1 MKKFSSLILL
11 IIAILLVSPLGALAQ
26 RNERAASRAT
36 TLPKKS
42 SYLLQVPFEFSLQTK
57 EEFNML
63 TLEASANSS
72 KWFFVPSFKAM
83 GSPSPKKVD
92 GAYRDVDSWAFL
104 PGAVFTKA
112 DNNYELSFDQF
123 SNMSF
128 GYSSVEV
135 WIGTSASAD
144 GMVTKIGTIDN
155 FQNNVN
161 KDPKVR
167 QKFSFGLPGG
177 TAGTY
182 YIGFHCVTT
191 VEQDCW
197 SYINNVAVSETASS
211 SAAPATVVD
220 AVVRAADKGALKANV
235 SFKMPTV
242 DMGNKSLPT
251 DKKLTAVVKS
261 EVDTKT
267 VEAYPGED
275 VSVEVATKQG
285 DNTITVQ
292 INNEKEG
299 TPYEYAVYTGEVM
312 PMRVHNLK
320 GVLSR
325 DNMTY
330 TLTWTAPTEGKD
342 GGYVD
347 YDNLEYDIYLYNQ
360 QKDDYEYFATAGKKL
375 TYTYSLD
382 KGEKLRT
389 VRLGVFARN
398 SAGTSDD
405 RVNWVDQD
413 RVYVSDMVGEPYQLP
428 VIEEFENQ
436 EIKYSPVRI
445 MYPNEDYRGRWQI
458 QDPTPILADA
468 NHSALV
474 GWDPLTEDP
483 TMGRIAIAKF
493 STLGKSAQAFSVR
506 LLKYVGYSSTMTFY
520 VADYDTAPD
529 NLYKIGEVNCND
541 GNETAWADYTFPIPE
556 KFMNK
561 EWIQII
567 VDAKYDE
574 YNYMYAIDRYTIAS
588 THAKDLS
595 VVAVNGPQALE
606 VSSTGE
612 YSAEVYNIGT
622 NAVTAKGE
630 FAVVYDG
637 ATVARTGKVE
647 DQTVNSGDK
656 YVFKYK
662 YTPIADDYGKNVS
675 IRFTL
680 AGGDEDA
687 TNDMAEQ
694 QVTVRLSE
702 TPVVTSL
709 AAHAVNGG
717 VILSWQQPVLN
728 KTVVSSFE
736 DDEAFSYGENIDG
749 FTNYDGDGKTVC
761 KFSQLTMPNETLP
774 KAFMVVNPKQ
784 INATDLDAHTG
795 NQYLMAI
802 CPDIEGNEYPAA
814 DDWLIS
820 PEVRGGSVFS
830 FWMDIINEK
839 YPESVLVK
847 YSSTDMQPSSF
858 KTVDNGSILKFKKG
872 WQKYEFTLPEDAK
885 YVAINYVSQDRFGI
899 LVDDI
904 KYVSAMEMY
913 TVKTYNVY
921 RNGEKIGSTNA
932 MATGNRG
939 YSDMRLAQGVYNYQ
953 ISVVATDDTE
963 YGRSNTATVNVS
975 TSGIDEVNTGR
986 ETVSESYLINGIKTP
1001 KMQRGVNIVRMSD
1014 GTVKKVV
1021 RK

>member
-1 MKKFSSLILL
+1 MKRFSSLVS
-11 IIAILLVSPLGALAQ
+11 LVVAFMLVAPMGAFAQ
-26 RNERAASRAT
+26 RYERAVTKAAA
-36 TLPKKS
+36 PPQKA
-42 SYLLQVPFEFSLQTK
+42 SYLLQVPFDFSAQTK
-57 EEFNML
+57 SEFDML
-63 TLEASANSS
+63 TLEASANSN
-72 KWFFVPSFKAM
+72 KWFFVSSFKAM
-83 GSPSPKKVD
+83 GSPSPKNVD

-123 SNMSF
+123 GNMSF
-128 GYSSVEV
+128 DYSCVEV

-144 GMVTKIGTIDN
+144 GMMTKIGTIDN
-155 FQNNVN
+155 FQNNIN
-161 KDPKVR
+161 RDPAVR
-167 QKFSFGLPGG
+167 QKFNFGLPSG

-182 YIGFHCVTT
+182 YIGFHCTT
-191 VEQDCW
+191 TAAQDGWC
-197 SYINNVAVSETASS
+197 YINNISVKETASS

-220 AVVRAADKGALKANV
+220 AVVKAGDKGALKANV

-242 DMGNKSLPT
+242 DMGNKALPT

-261 EVDTKT
+261 DVDTKT
-267 VEAYPGED
+267 VEALPGAD
-275 VSVEVATKQG
+275 VNVDVNTKQG
-285 DNTITVQ
+285 ENTITIQ

-299 TPYEYAVYTGEVM
+299 TPYEYKVYTGEVL

-330 TLTWTAPTEGKD
+330 TLTWTVPTEGKD

-347 YDNLEYDIYLYNQ
+347 YDNLDYDIYLYNQ
-360 QKDDYEYFATAGKKL
+360 QKDDYEYLTTAGKKL
-375 TYTYSLD
+375 TYTYSLA

-389 VRLGVFARN
+389 VRLGVFPRN

-405 RVNWVDQD
+405 RINWVDQD

-445 MYPNEDYRGRWQI
+445 MYPNENYRGRWQI
-458 QDPTPILADA
+458 QDPTDILADA

-506 LLKYVGYSSTMTFY
+506 LLKYIGYSSAMTFY
-520 VADYDTAPD
+520 VADYDTDPD

-574 YNYMYAIDRYTIAS
+574 YNYMYAIDRYTIAA
-588 THAKDLS
+588 THANDLS
-595 VVAVNGPQALE
+595 VVSVNGPQALE

-612 YSAEVYNIGT
+612 YAAEVYNIGT
-622 NAVTAKGE
+622 STAVAKGQFE
-630 FAVVYDG
+630 VVYDNS
-637 ATVARTGKVE
+637 TVARTEPVE
-647 DQTVNSGDK
+647 EQTVKSGDK

-662 YTPIADDYGKNVS
+662 YTPLADDYGKDVS
-675 IRFTL
+675 IRFRLT
-680 AGGDEDA
+680 GSDEDN
-687 TNDMAEQ
+687 TNDVAEQ
-694 QVTVRLSE
+694 KVTVRLSE
-702 TPVVTSL
+702 TPVVTTL
-709 AAHAVNGG
+709 AAYPINGG
-717 VILSWQQPVLN
+717 VILSWKQPSLN
-728 KTVVSSFE
+728 KTLSTSFE

-749 FTNYDGDGKTVC
+749 FTNYDGDGKVVC

-774 KAFMVVNPKQ
+774 KAFMVVNPDQ

-795 NQYLMAI
+795 KQYLMAI
-802 CPDIEGNEYPAA
+802 CPDIVNGAYPAA

-820 PEVRGGSVFS
+820 PEVKGGSVFS

-839 YPESVLVK
+839 YPENAVVK
-847 YSSTDMQPSSF
+847 YSTTDAKPSSF
-858 KTVDNGSILKFKKG
+858 KALDKGAILKFKKG
-872 WQKYEFTLPEDAK
+872 WQKYEYELPEDAK
-885 YVAINYVSQDRFGI
+885 YVAINYVSQDKFGI
-899 LVDDI
+899 LVDDV
-904 KYVSAMEMY
+904 KYVSATDVY
-913 TVKTYNVY
+913 TVKTYNIY
-921 RNGEKIGSTNA
+921 RNGTKIGSTND
-932 MATGNRG
+932 MATGNCG
-939 YSDMRLAQGVYNYQ
+939 YSDMGLSQGVYNYQ
-953 ISVVATDDTE
+953 ISVVTSDDTE
-963 YGRSNTATVNVS
+963 YGRSNTATVNVGA
-975 TSGIDEVNTGR
+975 TGIDDVEENGV
-986 ETVSESYLINGIKTP
+986 TVTDSYLVNGVKTQ
-1001 KMQRGVNIVRMSD
+1001 KMQRGLNIVRMSD